1 MQLSSLKV
9 RLYKVNTGHI
19 SDCRDQAAILHNMLL
34 REKQEKQLLKDEK
47 AMLHQ
52 IYQDHYV
59 LQLQVARWFAARH

>member
-1 MQLSSLKV
+1 
-9 RLYKVNTGHI
+9 
-19 SDCRDQAAILHNMLL
+19 MLL

-52 IYQDHYV
+52 IYQDQYV